1 MKATSENADRLFEA
15 NLEKVF
21 RYMGDDRTTMEEVE
35 RGGKHFVGSFLR
47 GVYPMDEQ
55 PPPDGTHHAVIVN
68 VARTAEESIEN
79 GHWIA
84 LLRHGDSEII
94 YDSYGRDPK
103 DFAPS
108 LADLETTERDA
119 EQPMDPSVQ
128 WCGQACIAVCMI
140 CKEHGIAMARLV

>member
-55 PPPDGTHHAVIVN
+55 PPPDVIKTRC
-68 VARTAEESIEN
+68 ASCLTRALSRTIS
-79 GHWIA
+79 
-84 LLRHGDSEII
+84 
-94 YDSYGRDPK
+94 
-103 DFAPS
+103 
-108 LADLETTERDA
+108 
-119 EQPMDPSVQ
+119 
-128 WCGQACIAVCMI
+128 C
-140 CKEHGIAMARLV
+140 